1 LIRKPLANNRIRAAK
16 VRVID
21 VNGKNLGIL
30 PLEEALRKARERNL
44 DLVQVTEKVFPPVC
58 KIIDYGK
65 YLYNLEKKQR
75 KQKSKKGGELKGIRL
90 GFNTSLHDLETKAKM
105 AERFLKEGN
114 KVRIEMILRG
124 RERALTDF
132 AKRKIEQFFNLVESK
147 IPIET
152 EKDLE
157 KKGNRLLTI
166 ITKK

>member
-1 LIRKPLANNRIRAAK
+1 M
-16 VRVID
+16 ID
-21 VNGKNLGIL
+21 ANGKNLGVL

-75 KQKSKKGGELKGIRL
+75 RQRSKKAGELKGIRL
-90 GFNTSLHDLETKAKM
+90 GFNISLHDLEIKAKM
-105 AERFLKEGN
+105 AERFLQEGN
-114 KVRIEMILRG
+114 KVRIEMVLRG
-124 RERALTDF
+124 REKALTDF
-132 AKRKIEQFFNLVESK
+132 AKGKIEQFLKLVKEK
-147 IPIET
+147 APIEI

-157 KKGNRLLTI
+157 RRGNRLLMI